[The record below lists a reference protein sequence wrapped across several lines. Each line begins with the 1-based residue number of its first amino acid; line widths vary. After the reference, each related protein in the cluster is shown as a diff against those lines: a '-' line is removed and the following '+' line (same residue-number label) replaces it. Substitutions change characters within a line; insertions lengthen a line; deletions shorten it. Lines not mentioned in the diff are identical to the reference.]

1 MRAEGGGPNHRL
13 PFTDRVIATL
23 VIMRLQLP
31 HAALAVFYQV
41 DRSTLTRA
49 VNEIRPLLADR
60 GLAVPGKPGV
70 RLKTLADV
78 FAYAA
83 AEGVELRIDATQVQ
97 VRRPA
102 AHKPGR
108 RAFVSGKQRHLGF
121 VNPAIYQIA
130 RSSHYHQAVHDAT
143 AGNSNT
149 AEFPTG
155 RSPATGHPSTAVAG
169 VDLLNAA
176 CGRAGSGSAAQFVLD
191 CPADP
196 RR

>member
-1 MRAEGGGPNHRL
+1 MGLQEFVRSPLAIAVVTSNADGSYAISGHGGTSASAPISAG
-13 PFTDRVIATL
+13 I
-23 VIMRLQLP
+23 I
-31 HAALAVFYQV
+31 ALAEHC
-41 DRSTLTRA
+41 A
-49 VNEIRPLLADR
+49 
-60 GLAVPGKPGV
+60 K
-70 RLKTLADV
+70 
-78 FAYAA
+78 
-83 AEGVELRIDATQVQ
+83 
-97 VRRPA
+97 
-102 AHKPGR
+102 
-108 RAFVSGKQRHLGF
+108 RHLGF

>member
-83 AEGVELRIDATQVQ
+83 AEGVELRIDATEVQ

-102 AHKPGR
+102 AHKPGW
-108 RAFVSGKQRHLGF
+108 RAFVSGKRKQNTGKSTVISDSEGRARRHERQRAHLGWDH
-121 VNPAIYQIA
+121 
-130 RSSHYHQAVHDAT
+130 R
-143 AGNSNT
+143 
-149 AEFPTG
+149 
-155 RSPATGHPSTAVAG
+155 
-169 VDLLNAA
+169 
-176 CGRAGSGSAAQFVLD
+176 
-191 CPADP
+191 P
-196 RR
+196 RRALREAPSRVRQPGHLPDRP